1 MAQYAS
7 FFIDQRKEIMMSED
21 ILTAAVVNFK
31 PDAGNSGKE

>member
-7 FFIDQRKEIMMSED
+7 FFIDQRKEIMMSKD
-21 ILTAAVVNFK
+21 ILNVAVVNFK